1 MTFVLETSG
10 DLSWAA
16 FVGTVIL
23 ALTVAH
29 GLKGW
34 VGDVFAR
41 LRWMLGGGP
50 SIGSL
55 VTIDSHAGEV
65 AHIGLTR
72 VTLRMVDGST
82 TRISL
87 GAINVLT
94 HHKKDHQGCVVD
106 IVLPSV
112 SDQTKYI
119 EGMVVT
125 RTETIRERFPNIL
138 RAPPRVIGRRETNA
152 GQNYIRVYF
161 PIWPGSGQPIEEVFK
176 PQISGALKKIDPEYA
191 DWMIMV
197 TYDSADAE

>member
-1 MTFVLETSG
+1 
-10 DLSWAA
+10 
-16 FVGTVIL
+16 
-23 ALTVAH
+23 
-29 GLKGW
+29 
-34 VGDVFAR
+34 
-41 LRWMLGGGP
+41 MLGGRP
-50 SIGSL
+50 SVGAL
-55 VTIDSHAGEV
+55 VTIDGHTGEV
-65 AHIGLTR
+65 TRVGLTDVELR
-72 VTLRMVDGST
+72 GANGSVTCIALGS
-82 TRISL
+82 I
-87 GAINVLT
+87 AVLI

-125 RTETIRERFPNIL
+125 RTETIRERFPNIF

-161 PIWPGSGQPIEEVFK
+161 PIWPGAGQPIEEVFK

-197 TYDSADAE
+197 TYDSADAD